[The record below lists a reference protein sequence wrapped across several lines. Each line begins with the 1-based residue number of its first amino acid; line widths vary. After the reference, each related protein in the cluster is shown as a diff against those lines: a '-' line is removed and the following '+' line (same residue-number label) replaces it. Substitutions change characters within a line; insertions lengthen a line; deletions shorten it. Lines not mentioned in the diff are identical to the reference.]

1 MSTSFQDETPV
12 KATRKPHV
20 CAYCG
25 VSIPKGAA
33 AIKYAMLHDGDF
45 HAGYG
50 HVDCAAM
57 WKAAYATYADPHEGM
72 PYDLKEAVAQDEG
85 RDVIDMELAH
95 WRGRFP
101 HVVTR
106 LEMGMQLSDIRYA
119 DRCRARGSEPHP
131 EDFTPIFG

>member
-1 MSTSFQDETPV
+1 MSTSFQDETLV
-12 KATRKPHV
+12 KATRKPHA
-20 CAYCG
+20 CAYCRS
-25 VSIPKGAA
+25 SIPKGSA
-33 AIKYAMLHDGDF
+33 AIKHATLHDGDF

-50 HVDCAAM
+50 HVDCVAM
-57 WKAAYATYADPHEGM
+57 WKAAYNTYAASGDGM
-72 PYDLKEAVAQDEG
+72 PYDIKEALAQDEG

-106 LEMGMQLSDIRYA
+106 LEMRMQLSDIRYA
-119 DRCRARGSEPHP
+119 DSCRALGIEPHP